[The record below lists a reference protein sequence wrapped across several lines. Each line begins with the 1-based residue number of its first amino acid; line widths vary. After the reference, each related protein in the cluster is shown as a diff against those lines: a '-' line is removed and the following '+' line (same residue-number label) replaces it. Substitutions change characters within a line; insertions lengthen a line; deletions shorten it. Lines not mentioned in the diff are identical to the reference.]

1 MNYIILIYIIK
12 LSNIVEKCPL
22 LTLVA
27 KIWTLY
33 FDLFSIQ
40 HYTFYD
46 FIVNKARGKSGPL
59 FNFDVHE
66 DIRLTND
73 ATIEKDEVRYLSC
86 REISCLFMLIFCC
99 YPLHAQKP

>member
-1 MNYIILIYIIK
+1 M
-12 LSNIVEKCPL
+12 
-22 LTLVA
+22 
-27 KIWTLY
+27 
-33 FDLFSIQ
+33 
-40 HYTFYD
+40 
-46 FIVNKARGKSGPL
+46 

-99 YPLHAQKP
+99 YPLMHKNLSFINSCFLSFGNLSFSLMLERYVLEHGTKGTNIFSLQADGNLMIQRKNGANILYVV